1 MNKLPGQFARISSL
15 LAVITLLGLA
25 GSTASAQTFA
35 KLDSPETPSGYLA
48 RILINENPF
57 PGERGYVSEEDSKA
71 GMLAI
76 LWVLNARIRYI
87 PAGYEQAHVANV
99 TTKNILDVITAKG
112 QCEGFSRSADGRYV
126 MVPRVEE
133 RVKYLLNIANS
144 GSQPGKFAKLLNYAQ
159 GLARAYFKSGVDG
172 ADRFA
177 GLAVVSR
184 VQVTGR
190 AYAWMTGKD
199 CYNPGGNFVSIP
211 DGDDGTL
218 GGNRFYTLRKD
229 PQ

>member
-1 MNKLPGQFARISSL
+1 MASNPGTLKPAKDMAR
-15 LAVITLLGLA
+15 G
-25 GSTASAQTFA
+25 
-35 KLDSPETPSGYLA
+35 
-48 RILINENPF
+48 RENPF

-87 PAGYEQAHVANV
+87 PTGYQQSHVANV
-99 TTKNILDVITAKG
+99 TTKNILDVITAKN
-112 QCEGFSRSADGRYV
+112 QCEGFFRSADGKYS
-126 MVPRVEE
+126 MVPRVEQ
-133 RVKYLLNIANS
+133 RVKYLMNIANS
-144 GSQPGKFAKLLNYAQ
+144 GDSPGKFARLLNYAQ

-177 GLAVVSR
+177 GLGTVYR

-211 DGDDGTL
+211 DADDGIL
-218 GGNRFYTLRKD
+218 GGNRFYTLRRD